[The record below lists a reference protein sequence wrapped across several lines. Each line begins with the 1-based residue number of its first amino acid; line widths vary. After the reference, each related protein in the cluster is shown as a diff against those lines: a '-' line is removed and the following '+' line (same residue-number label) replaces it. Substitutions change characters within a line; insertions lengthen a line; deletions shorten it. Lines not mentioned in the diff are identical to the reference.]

1 MYLGSKKRILS
12 TALILCVAISIAA
25 DALSAMVRYV
35 IKNTDPSLPDM
46 MDPTLWRAS
55 YRYLRSC

>member
-25 DALSAMVRYV
+25 DVLSAMVR
-35 IKNTDPSLPDM
+35 ILTLPC
-46 MDPTLWRAS
+46 RI
-55 YRYLRSC
+55 